1 MRRINTALFFMKL
14 MSAMSPKILLI
25 NLEQSPFPFDE
36 TLREDGLTVKASHCT
51 LEAFHLLRNQQ
62 FNLVILNIEIPK
74 FSDFGVLINLTNAC
88 HVPILLFSKIV
99 EQFNLIHALEL
110 GANDYYSH
118 DIPPRELLARI
129 TAHTRAQNKDS
140 TRRETVKITLN
151 DVSLCRMKRQV
162 HCDKQT
168 IALTGIEFEML
179 YFLMANAGQ
188 ILSREVLGKI
198 LLNRVISTKDRSLDV
213 HVSNIRKKLN
223 QASHRQ
229 RIKTVRGSGY
239 IYLDEPIT

>member
-1 MRRINTALFFMKL
+1 
-14 MSAMSPKILLI
+14 MSQKILLI
-25 NLEQSPFPFDE
+25 NLEQSSFPFDD
-36 TLREDGLTVKASHCT
+36 TLREDGLIVQASHCT
-51 LEAFHLLRNQQ
+51 LESFHLLRNQQ
-62 FNLVILNIEIPK
+62 FNLVILNIETPK
-74 FSDFGVLINLTNAC
+74 FSDFGVLINLTNVC

-118 DIPPRELLARI
+118 DIHPRELLARI

-140 TRRETVKITLN
+140 TRRETTNIALN

-162 HCDKQT
+162 YCDKQA
-168 IALTGIEFEML
+168 IVLTGLEFELL

-188 ILSREVLGKI
+188 ILSREMLGKI
-198 LLNRVISTKDRSLDV
+198 LFNRIISTNDRSLDV

-223 QASHRQ
+223 QACERQ

-239 IYLDEPIT
+239 IYLDEPIYLTSS